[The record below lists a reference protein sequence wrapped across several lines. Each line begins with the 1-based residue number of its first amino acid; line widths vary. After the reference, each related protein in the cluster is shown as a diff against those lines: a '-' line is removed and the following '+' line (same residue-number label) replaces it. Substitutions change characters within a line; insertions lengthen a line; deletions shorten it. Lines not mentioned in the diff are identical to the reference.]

1 VKERRER
8 REEVKRGNMFYPEG
22 FIKEQEESLRGMIG
36 EGKAVIP
43 VSGGITTTVAAVL
56 THRAVGDQALIVVV
70 DDGLMRTSELE
81 RAMVFFTAQAISP
94 RWVDATQEFL
104 DALNGLDEPEE
115 QRKVYRD
122 TFYSVLGRVIREEK
136 AQYLVQGTTAADVV
150 RTEEGMEI
158 PDDIFEQS
166 GIRAI
171 DPRTYGLT
179 VLEPLRK
186 LNRHEIRKVARSLGL
201 SPAFLDRQPFPVVV
215 GLLRPSL
222 VK

>member
-1 VKERRER
+1 
-8 REEVKRGNMFYPEG
+8 MFYPEK
-22 FIKEQEESLRGMIG
+22 FIEEQEESLRGMIG
-36 EGKAVIP
+36 AGKAVIP
-43 VSGGITTTVAAVL
+43 ASGGINTTVAAVL
-56 THRAVGDQALIVVV
+56 THRAVGDRAIIVVV
-70 DDGLMRTSELE
+70 DDGLMRTSEVE
-81 RAMVFFTAQAISP
+81 SAMVFFAAQAISP

-104 DALNGLDEPEE
+104 DALNGLDVPEE

-136 AQYLVQGTTAADVV
+136 AQYLVQGTTAGDII

-158 PDDIFEQS
+158 RDDIFEQI
-166 GIRAI
+166 GIRSI

-179 VLEPLRK
+179 VIEPLRK

-201 SPAFLDRQPFPVVV
+201 SPAFSDRQPFPVVV